1 METEPLPSAQAD
13 DETAAAAS
21 EPSEALA
28 EASEAREASEA
39 PEPVDNLDEAV
50 LAGRIEAV
58 LFASDSALNAAKVAK
73 AVGVKSKRA
82 VAAAVEQ
89 LNARYDQ
96 TGSAFRIENIAGG
109 YQMLTRPE
117 FHEVVRQFYHQ
128 KADTK
133 LTQAALETLAIV
145 AYRQPAIRAD
155 IESIR
160 GVACGEVLRGL
171 MERQLVKIVGRA
183 EILGRPMLYGT
194 TRRFLEVFGLNSI
207 EDLPNVEEL
216 RAAAPKKQTG
226 PEQPPLLNLE
236 GEKQDPNA
244 GNMELGTGNEEQG
257 ARVSHPRISPP
268 HRGGCRSSFRRP
280 SSPRSPRPP
289 ISTPLWAAMSVAG
302 PIPRRC
308 RGLVLRGFRTPV
320 RPRAR

>member
-1 METEPLPSAQAD
+1 MENEIQSSAEAAEELPAGADEAGAEESAP
-13 DETAAAAS
+13 AS
-21 EPSEALA
+21 EGADEPGEDALEPA
-28 EASEAREASEA
+28 APGDESALDAR
-39 PEPVDNLDEAV
+39 V
-50 LAGRIEAV
+50 EAV
-58 LFASDSALNAAKVAK
+58 LFASDSALNAAKLGNVVA
-73 AVGVKSKRA
+73 VKSKRA
-82 VAAAVEQ
+82 VAAAVDR
-89 LNARYDQ
+89 LNRRYDE

-117 FHEVVRQFYHQ
+117 FQEVVRQFYHQ
-128 KADTK
+128 KADNK
-133 LTQAALETLAIV
+133 LTQAAMETLAIV
-145 AYRQPAIRAD
+145 AYRQPIIRAD
-155 IESIR
+155 VESIR

-207 EDLPNVEEL
+207 EDLPNAEEL

-257 ARVSHPRISPP
+257 AE
-268 HRGGCRSSFRRP
+268 
-280 SSPRSPRPP
+280 
-289 ISTPLWAAMSVAG
+289 
-302 PIPRRC
+302 
-308 RGLVLRGFRTPV
+308 
-320 RPRAR
+320 

>member
-216 RAAAPKKQTG
+216 RAAAPKKTTP
-226 PEQPPLLNLE
+226 PEQPALLNLDPAE
-236 GEKQDPNA
+236 PAASVPQD
-244 GNMELGTGNEEQG
+244 ES
-257 ARVSHPRISPP
+257 V
-268 HRGGCRSSFRRP
+268 
-280 SSPRSPRPP
+280 
-289 ISTPLWAAMSVAG
+289 TPE
-302 PIPRRC
+302 
-308 RGLVLRGFRTPV
+308 
-320 RPRAR
+320 